1 MVAQPSSSSQSVDAG
16 FGAARRR
23 ILEED
28 EPSASSHSTIPNG
41 NLVDVV
47 EDIEAIPGPSG
58 LSNSTSLPAANGLG
72 KRGIKRRIVSD
83 DDYEEEEDEESPEVS
98 LNVPEEEEEESL
110 EPPDLTKSLE
120 DLTKGKALKKRDA
133 APPVLKA
140 IKEEESSSEDEKPIR
155 YATLNKI

>member
-1 MVAQPSSSSQSVDAG
+1 MVAQPSSSSPSVDAG

-47 EDIEAIPGPSG
+47 EDIEAKPGPSG

-83 DDYEEEEDEESPEVS
+83 DDYEEEDEESPEVS
-98 LNVPEEEEEESL
+98 LNVPEEEEESL
-110 EPPDLTKSLE
+110 EPPDLTKSLD